1 MSLEDKLNKKY
12 GAKTLA
18 LKVEDVDLQGR
29 KAKFYLSA
37 FDVKDS
43 DNDIIRAGTF
53 TKSIQE
59 RGVDSLGNRRIAH
72 LRNHNWDN
80 QIGKFTELYEDSKGL
95 VGVSEL
101 GRSTKGED
109 ALRDYQDGIIRENSI
124 GFNYI
129 KGKIEKQTNDTNG
142 EFFNITE
149 VKLWEGSAVTFGAN
163 ELTPVLDVAKG
174 LDYNAILTKI
184 QTLSESLNTAIK
196 NGKGTDE
203 RLENIELM
211 FAQLMQLQDS
221 LKGLKPSI
229 KDTLNGEPTN
239 EEARKQ
245 ILIKLIKNDR
255 I

>member
-1 MSLEDKLNKKY
+1 MSLENKLNKKY

-59 RGVDSLGNRRIAH
+59 RGVDSSGNRRIAH

-109 ALRDYQDGIIRENSI
+109 ALRDYQDGIIREHSI

-129 KGKIEKQTNDTNG
+129 KGKIEKQTNDTYG

>member
-95 VGVSEL
+95 VGISEL
-101 GRSTKGED
+101 GRSRKGED
-109 ALRDYQDGIIRENSI
+109 ALRDYQDGIIREHSI

-129 KGKIEKQTNDTNG
+129 KGKIEKQTNDTSG

-245 ILIKLIKNDR
+245 ILIKLIKNER

>member
-43 DNDIIRAGTF
+43 DNDVIRAGTF

-109 ALRDYQDGIIRENSI
+109 ALRDYQDGIIREHSI

-245 ILIKLIKNDR
+245 ILIKLIKNER

>member
-95 VGVSEL
+95 VGISEL
-101 GRSTKGED
+101 GRSRKGED
-109 ALRDYQDGIIRENSI
+109 ALRDYQDGIIREHSI

>member
-18 LKVEDVDLQGR
+18 LKVEDVDLKGR

-95 VGVSEL
+95 VGISEL

-109 ALRDYQDGIIRENSI
+109 ALRDYQDGIIREHSI

-229 KDTLNGEPTN
+229 KDTLKRHFKRRADQRRSKKTN
-239 EEARKQ
+239 TY
-245 ILIKLIKNDR
+245 
-255 I
+255 

>member
-1 MSLEDKLNKKY
+1 MSLENKLNKKY

-109 ALRDYQDGIIRENSI
+109 ALRDYQDGIIREHSI

-221 LKGLKPSI
+221 LKGLKPTI

>member
-109 ALRDYQDGIIRENSI
+109 ALRDYQDGIIREHSI

>member
-43 DNDIIRAGTF
+43 DNDIMRAGTF

-109 ALRDYQDGIIRENSI
+109 ALRDYQDGIIREHSI